1 MTDSTI
7 PSPVLDVSLLRGRLP
22 RRRRWADRSATLLMA
37 ASVAVAAV
45 PLMWV
50 LHVVVSRGAA
60 MISLDWFRKD
70 IPTNVTEAALAARFG
85 AEPEPV
91 VYGMW
96 PAIYGTLLMCALA
109 SLFGITTGVLGA
121 IYLNEYGG
129 SGRFAR
135 ALRLFTDVMAGVPS
149 VVMGVFV
156 YTVWV
161 LRFGAAGRSA
171 FAGSLALAC
180 LMLPVVVR
188 STEEMLKLVP
198 DELRQASAALG
209 APKWRTV
216 TTVVL
221 PAALPGITSGAML
234 AVARAAGETAPLL
247 FTIGS
252 VSELNLSPFGQN
264 TALST
269 QIYSNITQSGGADLA
284 WGAALTLISLVVV
297 LTLLA
302 RWVSGRVG
310 RNRTL

>member
-1 MTDSTI
+1 MLATS
-7 PSPVLDVSLLRGRLP
+7 
-22 RRRRWADRSATLLMA
+22 RRRRVTDRCATALMA
-37 ASVAVAAV
+37 CSVLVAAV
-45 PLMWV
+45 PLAWV
-50 LHVVVSRGAA
+50 LWVVVSRGAA
-60 MISLDWFRKD
+60 MIGLDWFSKD
-70 IPTNVTEAALAARFG
+70 IPTNVASAALAEQFG

-96 PAIYGTLLMCALA
+96 PAIYGTLLTCAMASMLA
-109 SLFGITTGVLGA
+109 VGVGVMGA
-121 IYLNEYGG
+121 VYLNEYGG
-129 SGRFAR
+129 EGRFAR

-149 VVMGVFV
+149 VVMGVFI

-161 LRFGAAGRSA
+161 LRFGASGRSA
-171 FAGSLALAC
+171 IAGSLALAC
-180 LMLPVVVR
+180 LMLPIVVR

-198 DELRQASAALG
+198 DDLRQASAALG
-209 APKWRTV
+209 AAKFKTV

-269 QIYSNITQSGGADLA
+269 QIYSNITQSGGAPMA
-284 WGAALTLISLVVV
+284 WGAALTLIALVVV
-297 LTLLA
+297 LTLSA
-302 RWVSGRVG
+302 RAVSR
-310 RNRTL
+310 RLSLHAKLS